1 MKRTANFAILVLTAI
16 SILIPLNAGADDILK
31 GIGKFANKA
40 GEVLTEIKKAGGT
53 ERREKEKETKRNG
66 KLRTTSDVE
75 GVKLKIKSC
84 TADEDDNVIIEY
96 TLRNTTDRDIKG
108 YCDGDHVNAI
118 DDEGNIYSGV
128 GNVLFSQGKGEFVKF
143 LYDSKYPAGLPV
155 KFRIKIKN
163 VEPEACKFER
173 IDLYLNGFGGKVH
186 AYNLPINRDTEEEE
200 EVEID

>member
-1 MKRTANFAILVLTAI
+1 
-16 SILIPLNAGADDILK
+16 
-31 GIGKFANKA
+31 
-40 GEVLTEIKKAGGT
+40 
-53 ERREKEKETKRNG
+53 
-66 KLRTTSDVE
+66 
-75 GVKLKIKSC
+75 
-84 TADEDDNVIIEY
+84 
-96 TLRNTTDRDIKG
+96 
-108 YCDGDHVNAI
+108 
-118 DDEGNIYSGV
+118 DEGNIYSGV